1 MKKVHLLLTL
11 GALLISS
18 IGFSQAQ
25 VSDQATLNV
34 VLADIQSITVDAG
47 QTTVTLTLDDA
58 TKYATGTSVAQADH
72 LAVVSTSDF
81 DITAVASQ
89 DLTMTGEANVIP
101 ASEVTLTAS
110 AGTNTPDGTM
120 AAVALSTSAVN
131 LVTGASADL
140 DAFYN
145 VDYAVAGGS
154 EFLNQ
159 PVGTYT
165 TTITYTLIP
174 Q

>member
-1 MKKVHLLLTL
+1 MKKVSLLLTF

-18 IGFSQAQ
+18 IGFSQT
-25 VSDQATLNV
+25 DQATLNV
-34 VLADIQSITVDAG
+34 VLADIQSITVEAG
-47 QTTVTLTLDDA
+47 QTTVALTLDNA
-58 TKYATGTSVAQADH
+58 TKYASGTSVAQADH

-89 DLTMTGEANVIP
+89 ELTKTGEANTIP
-101 ASEVTLTAS
+101 VSTVTLTAS

-120 AAVALSTSAVN
+120 NPVALSTTAVN
-131 LVTGASADL
+131 LVVGASADL

-145 VDYAVAGGS
+145 VDYAVSGGS
-154 EFLNQ
+154 EYLNQ
-159 PVGTYT
+159 PTGTYS
-165 TTITYTLIP
+165 TTITYTLVP

>member
-11 GALLISS
+11 GAILISS
-18 IGFSQAQ
+18 IGFSQT
-25 VSDQATLNV
+25 ATLNV

-47 QTTVTLTLDDA
+47 QTTVALTLDNA
-58 TKYATGTSVAQADH
+58 TKYASGTDVDQADH

-81 DITAVASQ
+81 DIQAVASQ
-89 DLTMTGEANVIP
+89 DLTMTGEANTIP
-101 ASEVTLTAS
+101 ASEVTLTAT

-145 VDYAVAGGS
+145 VNYAVSGGS